1 MPNPSPGCLSDQNTG
16 DQLMHCGQWS
26 SIGLFKGQVGA
37 WKRERGAIVVAKEWG
52 RVGWSS
58 WGRMAGRNDSV
69 MV

>member
-1 MPNPSPGCLSDQNTG
+1 
-16 DQLMHCGQWS
+16 MHCGQWS

-58 WGRMAGRNDSV
+58 WGRMAGKNDSV